1 MPTSLIT
8 HIISY
13 FFWRFLLFIYTNE
26 VKFCIFCSPSIVT
39 WWKMNMMPKYKRLTV
54 LSLLFLCLALIFL
67 ISVTMWVYKVW
78 GDRGKFFISR
88 LCNNSMQHLRICNN
102 SKNRIALQN
111 SQTFRKSL
119 SWQRSSSKN
128 SPRRL
133 VGLTRSLFLKRMR
146 ALQNVWKKLQKVIRL
161 ENRSSKVK
169 GTLCNLFCSK

>member
-1 MPTSLIT
+1 
-8 HIISY
+8 
-13 FFWRFLLFIYTNE
+13 
-26 VKFCIFCSPSIVT
+26 
-39 WWKMNMMPKYKRLTV
+39 
-54 LSLLFLCLALIFL
+54 
-67 ISVTMWVYKVW
+67 
-78 GDRGKFFISR
+78 
-88 LCNNSMQHLRICNN
+88 MQHLRICNN

-169 GTLCNLFCSK
+169 GTLCNFYFVQNKQNFNESIHQSFFQYVFFFLTLIHYSKRSFWDIVYICYSAVRVSSYPKKCEKSLWLLWCV